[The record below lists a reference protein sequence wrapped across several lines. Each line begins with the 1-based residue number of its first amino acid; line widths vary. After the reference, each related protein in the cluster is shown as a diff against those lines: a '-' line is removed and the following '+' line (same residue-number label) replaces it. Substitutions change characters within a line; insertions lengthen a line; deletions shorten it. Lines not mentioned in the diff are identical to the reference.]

1 MEALGTGL
9 EVSYIH
15 LGNKLMKLFKTSYQH
30 SVLQGLS
37 LHYYLQFAI
46 IFLKIYYCF
55 FLMHRVSL
63 LILFY
68 SLAVIFGAGLV
79 TSLSPCTLSV
89 LPLTLGY
96 IGMYLLDVDLA
107 ANGFILLFCNIPS
120 LFCISYELWYL
131 ISALF
136 GSCRSIWLWKEQ
148 GTGYYLLNG
157 LSAFY
162 VSLSYF
168 THWAQIANLEISSEL
183 KNEMERF

>member
-1 MEALGTGL
+1 
-9 EVSYIH
+9 
-15 LGNKLMKLFKTSYQH
+15 
-30 SVLQGLS
+30 
-37 LHYYLQFAI
+37 
-46 IFLKIYYCF
+46 
-55 FLMHRVSL
+55 
-63 LILFY
+63 
-68 SLAVIFGAGLV
+68 
-79 TSLSPCTLSV
+79 
-89 LPLTLGY
+89 
-96 IGMYLLDVDLA
+96 LLDVDLA

>member
-63 LILFY
+63 LILLY

-120 LFCISYELWYL
+120 LFCISYEL
-131 ISALF
+131 
-136 GSCRSIWLWKEQ
+136 
-148 GTGYYLLNG
+148 
-157 LSAFY
+157 
-162 VSLSYF
+162 
-168 THWAQIANLEISSEL
+168 
-183 KNEMERF
+183 